1 MKTIFIEKIDQS
13 FMSIG
18 KIKIEQDNLKIGL
31 NLKKEKNIKRIIN
44 RLTKCEINNVVLSK
58 ELYNEKNLINALNAN
73 NINILNGRWLEKY
86 LAIQILDYIVIEKN
100 IEKME
105 TEIAITLN
113 QITNLGIELI
123 KILAREYKKVI
134 VVTNHLEKLRR
145 IEKNIYDDYGVLIV
159 VTNNKKKSLSN
170 AHIILNFDFNKEI
183 LNKYKINENAI
194 IINMEGD
201 MEIYRKR
208 FNGINVNDY
217 EIEVEKDSVVWRNN
231 MQNFKTKDLLEASLY
246 AKDTFENICNRI
258 KKSNVKI
265 KELYGIN
272 GKIESF

>member
-170 AHIILNFDFNKEI
+170 AHIVLNFDFNKEI

-265 KELYGIN
+265 KSLYGIN